1 MNINN
6 IVNTKH
12 KQIEF
17 CYISSTKRNINMQD
31 ITGLDIVKQYETAQL
46 YMTEIVTDL
55 VRKWLVAIFLDLEK
69 RPKLMQ

>member
-1 MNINN
+1 
-6 IVNTKH
+6 
-12 KQIEF
+12 
-17 CYISSTKRNINMQD
+17 MQD